1 MKFKIIILF
10 CFFFSKGFTQ
20 TDSVFEFFPLH
31 TGDVHQFLYHYS
43 YETCYPESL
52 KSYSSYLEEQ
62 VLGDTLLPTGFT
74 YKTIISNLP
83 MEQPLYYLR
92 IDTPKANVYRYESYP
107 NPHDVLLDS
116 LHAEVG
122 DSYVSEGWINTE
134 CKEVD
139 TSIVFGTPT
148 IVKHFHANYIPGA
161 EISLAYGLGRF
172 ELLNYR
178 DNSCYPVLDYLY
190 TDLVYA
196 KINGKEYG
204 TYTSVVER
212 SKSFPFKYELGQ
224 NYPNPFNPTTKI
236 KYSIPS
242 TRSPLQGSAKGGF
255 VTLIV
260 YDLLGREVAI
270 LVNEEQK
277 TGNYEVDFNGANL
290 SSGVYFYQL
299 RAGNFISTKKMIL
312 LR

>member
-1 MKFKIIILF
+1 MKLKIIILL
-10 CFFFSKGFTQ
+10 CFLLGKGFAQ
-20 TDSVFEFFPLH
+20 TDSTLNFFPLH
-31 TGDVHQFLYHYS
+31 TGDLHQFLYHYS

-83 MEQPLYYLR
+83 MEQPLYFLR
-92 IDTPKANVYRYESYP
+92 IDTPTANVYRYESYP

-116 LHAEVG
+116 LRAEVG
-122 DSYVSEGWINTE
+122 ESYISEGWINTE

-139 TSIVFGTPT
+139 TSIVFGIPT

-161 EISLAYGLGRF
+161 EISLAYGLGRI
-172 ELLNYR
+172 ELLTYQ

-204 TYTSVVER
+204 AYTSVVEQ
-212 SKSFPFKYELGQ
+212 SKSGPLKFELRQ
-224 NYPNPFNPTTKI
+224 NYPNPFNPSTTMQYEIPNSGLVTI
-236 KYSIPS
+236 K
-242 TRSPLQGSAKGGF
+242 
-255 VTLIV
+255 V
-260 YDLLGREVAI
+260 YDVLGREVKT
-270 LVNEEQK
+270 LVNQYQN
-277 TGNYEVDFNGANL
+277 TGSHEANFNAGNL

-299 RAGNFISTKKMIL
+299 RAGDFVSTKKMIL
-312 LR
+312 VK